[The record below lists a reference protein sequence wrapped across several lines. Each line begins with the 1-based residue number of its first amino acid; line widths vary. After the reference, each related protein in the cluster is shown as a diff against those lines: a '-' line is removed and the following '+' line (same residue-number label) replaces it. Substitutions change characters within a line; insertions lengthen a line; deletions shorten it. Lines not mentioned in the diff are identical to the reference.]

1 LTLVE
6 RIRAIERRFGQPA
19 GSTVS
24 SAKSGTLLPTG
35 WPDVDVVLGGGL
47 PGGALHEWF
56 GLAAPVG
63 TPFDGEVSK
72 TSWTPPLC
80 VMAHLVRQ
88 ALAVS
93 PGASWTVWVG
103 RRCFPYPAVLV
114 DPFQQDRR
122 LLERSIFVGVS
133 DPSARLWA
141 VELALRSPVVGVVVA
156 DGSRFNM
163 TATRRVQLLAKNAD
177 TLALLVRPS
186 WEHRELSAAQT
197 RWLVRREPATNDS
210 PASFVNPRWI
220 VELLRCKGRQPDSAR
235 LVWALEWN
243 RASRRV
249 HLSTP
254 VVCST
259 GEATATTESGVR
271 RTYHCQSA

>member
-6 RIRAIERRFGQPA
+6 RIRAIERRFSQPV
-19 GSTVS
+19 GSAVA
-24 SAKSGTLLPTG
+24 SAKSSTLLPTG
-35 WPDVDVVLGGGL
+35 WPEVDAVLGGGL

-56 GLAAPVG
+56 GLAAPAG
-63 TPFDGEVSK
+63 TPFDDEVSK
-72 TSWTPPLC
+72 TAWTPPLC

-88 ALAVS
+88 AFAVR

-103 RRCFPYPAVLV
+103 QRCFPYPAVLV
-114 DPFQQDRR
+114 DPFQRDFR

-141 VELALRSPVVGVVVA
+141 VESALRSPAVGVVVA

-163 TATRRVQLLAKNAD
+163 AATRRVQLLAKNTD

-186 WEHRELSAAQT
+186 WEHHELSAAQT
-197 RWLVRREPATNDS
+197 RWLVRREPATNEG

-243 RASRRV
+243 RASRSV
-249 HLSTP
+249 HLSTQ
-254 VVCST
+254 VVRST
-259 GEATATTESGVR
+259 GDAAATTESGIR
-271 RTYHCQSA
+271 RTYRCPSA